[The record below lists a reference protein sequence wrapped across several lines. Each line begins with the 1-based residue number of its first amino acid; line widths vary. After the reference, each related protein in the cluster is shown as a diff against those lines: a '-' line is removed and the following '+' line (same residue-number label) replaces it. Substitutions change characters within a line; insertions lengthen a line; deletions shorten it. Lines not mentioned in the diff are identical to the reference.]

1 MSLSSATTMLRR
13 HTGRISL
20 KSCAFFLCDIQ
31 ERFRPLIYQMPA
43 VIQTG
48 KLMTEISSTLKIPL
62 IVSEQYPK
70 AFGTTVPEIPL
81 LPSSPSATSSDTSSS
96 SNGNEMNDNN
106 LIYRF
111 EKTRFSMWNDDLSS
125 HLKNLQTKSV
135 VLFGIEAHVCIQQ
148 TALDLIDNGY
158 DVHLLADGT
167 SSQRPYDRAVA
178 MKRLEQAGVCLTTTE
193 SLVFMLMED
202 SKHPQFKT
210 VSGMIRDHNKIENPF
225 QSLHSI

>member
-1 MSLSSATTMLRR
+1 
-13 HTGRISL
+13 
-20 KSCAFFLCDIQ
+20 
-31 ERFRPLIYQMPA
+31 
-43 VIQTG
+43 
-48 KLMTEISSTLKIPL
+48 MTQISSTLNIPL

-70 AFGTTVPEIPL
+70 AFVSTVPEIPL
-81 LPSSPSATSSDTSSS
+81 VSSS
-96 SNGNEMNDNN
+96 SSATLSDTKSTSTVTNGTETNNDNN
-106 LIYRF
+106 DLIYRF
-111 EKTRFSMWNDDLSS
+111 EKTRFSMWNNDLAS
-125 HLKNLQTKSV
+125 HLQSLQTKSV

-178 MKRLEQAGVCLTTTE
+178 MKRLEQAGVYLTTVE

>member
-1 MSLSSATTMLRR
+1 M
-13 HTGRISL
+13 

-48 KLMTEISSTLKIPL
+48 KLMTQISSTLNIPL

-70 AFGTTVPEIPL
+70 AFGSTVPEIPL
-81 LPSSPSATSSDTSSS
+81 VSSS
-96 SNGNEMNDNN
+96 SVSDATSTSTSTATSGTETHNDNNN
-106 LIYRF
+106 LIYRV
-111 EKTRFSMWNDDLSS
+111 EKTRFSRWNNDLAS
-125 HLKNLQTKSV
+125 HLQSLQTKSV

-167 SSQRPYDRAVA
+167 SSQRSYDRAVA
-178 MKRLEQAGVCLTTTE
+178 MKRLEQAGVYLTTAE

-202 SKHPQFKT
+202 SRHPQFKT
-210 VSGMIRDHNKIENPF
+210 VSGIIRDHNKIENPF